1 MQFEIHAKDIPITEQ
16 LRGHIE
22 RRLCFALERFAR
34 RIRRVRVSVGDLN
47 GPRGGVDKRCR
58 VAIVLMPSTT
68 VVMEDRDSNI
78 YTAIDRVADKA
89 GRCIGRRLKRL
100 RGVREYRR
108 ISELL
113 C

>member
-1 MQFEIHAKDIPITEQ
+1 MQFEIHAKDIPISQQ
-16 LRGHIE
+16 LRVHIE
-22 RRLCFALERFAR
+22 RRLCFALERFAM
-34 RIRRVRVSVGDLN
+34 RIGTVRVSVGDLN

-68 VVMEDRDSNI
+68 IVMEDRDSNI
-78 YTAIDRVADKA
+78 YVAIDRVADKA
-89 GRCIGRRLKRL
+89 GRYIGRRLKRL
-100 RGVREYRR
+100 KGGGQYMK